1 MPDSAELSAN
11 CFLLKFIETDHLEN
25 TSTATAET
33 TLAGDNQLNEE
44 SKRPRRVL
52 KTHRKSVDDSKTSSS
67 LPPKKT
73 ENTIDDLD
81 ESITTESLKEILNVT
96 QSPTDNDDIG
106 RPNNVQ
112 DYDGSSQKG
121 EDAGTDEEIGPAQ
134 IRIIP
139 PPQHEPTSTLHVKN
153 FVRPLTIHMV
163 RNLLENFGR
172 IEYFWMDKIKSHCY
186 VKFEKLESAILA
198 RETLWH
204 TIFPPETGKP
214 LELEFITFE
223 QAQGLIVE
231 AEEKSAKSGHGAS
244 REARDKRL
252 NGNNNSGIAAAI
264 KFPIPAPPSQPT
276 SNVRVLSLD
285 TLFSK
290 TSTKP
295 TLYYKPV
302 SQEDAKAK
310 MKILERSRGR
320 RRS

>member
-1 MPDSAELSAN
+1 MPDSAE
-11 CFLLKFIETDHLEN
+11 HLDN
-25 TSTATAET
+25 TSTTVAEATIAV
-33 TLAGDNQLNEE
+33 DNQLNEG

-52 KTHRKSVDDSKTSSS
+52 KTHRKSVDESKASSS
-67 LPPKKT
+67 FPPKKT
-73 ENTIDDLD
+73 ENINTIDDFD
-81 ESITTESLKEILNVT
+81 ESITTESLKDILNVT
-96 QSPTDNDDIG
+96 QSSTENDDTG
-106 RPNNVQ
+106 RPNNNQ
-112 DYDGSSQKG
+112 DYDGASQKG
-121 EDAGTDEEIGPAQ
+121 EDAETDEEIDSAQ
-134 IRIIP
+134 IRTIP
-139 PPQHEPTSTLHVKN
+139 PSQHEPTSTLHVKN
-153 FVRPLTIHMV
+153 FVRPLTIPMV
-163 RNLLENFGR
+163 RNLLEQFGR

-198 RETLWH
+198 RESLWH
-204 TIFPPETGKP
+204 TIFPPETGRP
-214 LELEFITFE
+214 LELEFLTFE

-252 NGNNNSGIAAAI
+252 NGNNNLGNAAAI
-264 KFPIPAPPSQPT
+264 QFPIPAPPSQPT
-276 SNVRVLSLD
+276 SNVKVISLD

-295 TLYYKPV
+295 TLYYKTV